1 MSSPQGVIAASAQFA
16 GTGDDSML
24 YGRYHG
30 QILEVAIRS
39 AADGGWRAK
48 LREIL
53 AEFENDCRNLSASN
67 NRLLRRELAT
77 QIEQELLR
85 FADPDKQAI
94 LIIALKHLDPL

>member
-1 MSSPQGVIAASAQFA
+1 
-16 GTGDDSML
+16 ML

-30 QILEVAIRS
+30 QILGLAIRS
-39 AADGGWRAK
+39 AADGDWKAK

-53 AEFENDCRNLSASN
+53 AEFENDCRNLSASS
-67 NRLLRRELAT
+67 NRLLCRELAT

-85 FADPDKQAI
+85 FADPDKQAV

>member
-30 QILEVAIRS
+30 QILGLAMRS

-53 AEFENDCRNLSASN
+53 AAFENDCRNLSASN

-85 FADPDKQAI
+85 FADPDKQAV

>member
-1 MSSPQGVIAASAQFA
+1 
-16 GTGDDSML
+16 ML
-24 YGRYHG
+24 YG
-30 QILEVAIRS
+30 S

-53 AEFENDCRNLSASN
+53 AEFENDCGNLSASS

>member
-1 MSSPQGVIAASAQFA
+1 
-16 GTGDDSML
+16 ML

-30 QILEVAIRS
+30 QILGLAIRS

-53 AEFENDCRNLSASN
+53 AEFENDCGNLSASN

-85 FADPDKQAI
+85 FADPDKQAV

>member
-1 MSSPQGVIAASAQFA
+1 
-16 GTGDDSML
+16 ML

-30 QILEVAIRS
+30 QILGLAMRS
-39 AADGGWRAK
+39 AADGDRTAK
-48 LREIL
+48 LRETL
-53 AEFENDCRNLSASN
+53 AEVENDCRNLSASS

-85 FADPDKQAI
+85 FADPDKQAV

>member
-1 MSSPQGVIAASAQFA
+1 
-16 GTGDDSML
+16 ML

-30 QILEVAIRS
+30 QILGLATQSTV
-39 AADGGWRAK
+39 DGGWKAK

-53 AEFENDCRNLSASN
+53 AEFDNDCRDLSASC
-67 NRLLRRELAT
+67 NRLVRCELAT
-77 QIEQELLR
+77 QIEQEVLR

>member
-1 MSSPQGVIAASAQFA
+1 M
-16 GTGDDSML
+16 
-24 YGRYHG
+24 
-30 QILEVAIRS
+30 RS

-53 AEFENDCRNLSASN
+53 AAFENDCRNLSASS